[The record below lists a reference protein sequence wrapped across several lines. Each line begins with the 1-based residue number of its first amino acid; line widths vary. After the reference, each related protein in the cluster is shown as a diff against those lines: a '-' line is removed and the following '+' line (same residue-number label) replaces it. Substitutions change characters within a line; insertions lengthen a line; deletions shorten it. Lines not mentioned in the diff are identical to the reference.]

1 MENKQAKVLKI
12 WRKVMNKRK
21 ILSVIKFD
29 LQRFTESGTDG
40 GAEGN
45 PDPAG
50 TNPEGQDPDGDNG
63 GDDSGDNK
71 PELKYSDED
80 LDRIVNQ
87 KFAKWQKQKEAE
99 IEEAQ
104 KTAKMTAA
112 EKEKHEMEKL
122 KEENEKLKV
131 SQKRTELEKI
141 AAKTLSENKIDA
153 NQDILDFVVGA
164 DEEETNANIKK
175 LSGIIEAAVKQS
187 ETARAT
193 GKTPKNTGDNKI
205 MSEFD
210 KKLAKY
216 N

>member
-1 MENKQAKVLKI
+1 MKTLKAMENKQAKVLKI

-99 IEEAQ
+99 LEEAQ

-122 KEENEKLKV
+122 
-131 SQKRTELEKI
+131 R
-141 AAKTLSENKIDA
+141 
-153 NQDILDFVVGA
+153 
-164 DEEETNANIKK
+164 
-175 LSGIIEAAVKQS
+175 
-187 ETARAT
+187 
-193 GKTPKNTGDNKI
+193 GK
-205 MSEFD
+205 
-210 KKLAKY
+210 
-216 N
+216 